1 MPVMGS
7 GGVGFKNAST
17 SLVDSSGQTTTVSAD
32 RLPGTVTEAQVT
44 TYQTCIGNLSNAGI
58 FKQTYSGSTE
68 KSKTEVTA
76 FDEAESSVTKGAN
89 FTFQNRLTL
98 ATRIFRVPAIDADAI
113 NEAGTHA
120 EVAKDGAGAY
130 INDQVGDFIDAVL
143 AMLGT
148 DWRFTTAPITT
159 QGRGGA
165 PSRVKPII
173 AEPGSG
179 ALPPDAPAV

>member
-17 SLVDSSGQTTTVSAD
+17 SLVDSSGETTTVSAD
-32 RLPGTVTEAQVT
+32 RLPGAVTEAQVT
-44 TYQTCIGNLSNAGI
+44 AYQTALGNLSNAGI

-68 KSKTEVTA
+68 KPKANVTA
-76 FDEAESSVTKGAN
+76 YDEAESSVTKGAN
-89 FTFQNRLTL
+89 FTFQNATSL
-98 ATRIFRVPAIDADAI
+98 AIRIFRVPAIDADAI

-120 EVAKDGAGAY
+120 ETAKDGAGDY
-130 INDQVGDFIDAVL
+130 INSQIGAFIDAVL
-143 AMLGT
+143 VMLGAG
-148 DWRFTTAPITT
+148 WVFTTAPITT

-165 PSRVKPII
+165 RTRTKPII
-173 AEPGSG
+173 AEPGAG